1 VVKTAQTP
9 VIAGSILLRSGLPI
23 GTGMH
28 ASSPANIGMISS
40 ISAAPLSVLDLDV
53 IVLSSN
59 PFVQA
64 ALGMGPE
71 WTCLGQWA

>member
-1 VVKTAQTP
+1 
-9 VIAGSILLRSGLPI
+9 
-23 GTGMH
+23 MH
-28 ASSPANIGMISS
+28 ASSPANMGMISS